1 MQNDPTYSSPARGGG
16 PTRHLRVPPSQ
27 EELAS
32 RPTIISAE
40 QQEKAFRSARRHSM
54 RVKFLKWSVP
64 LMVLVGI
71 VGFIS
76 WVLNNQPDPAP
87 VQEAL
92 KENSFEQDE
101 LTMANP
107 KLNGFSKGRA
117 YEVIAEEAVQ
127 QVATPHIINM
137 RQITARV
144 NDEKDQWVT
153 VSSLSGLFDQEQ
165 ETLELKGNVDVR
177 SSLGYGMTTEGAQV
191 DMKRGYMITTS
202 PVTIAS
208 GDVRLGAD
216 QLEVFENGDQLRF
229 KDRVKLRIDASM
241 LNKNKG
247 ASKATSDATEKA
259 EAQ

>member
-64 LMVLVGI
+64 LMVLIGI
-71 VGFIS
+71 VGFIA
-76 WVLNNQPDPAP
+76 WVLHNQPDPAP

-127 QVATPHIINM
+127 QVATPHIINL
-137 RQITARV
+137 RQLSARV

-153 VSSLSGLFDQEQ
+153 ITSLSGLFDQEQ
-165 ETLELKGNVDVR
+165 ETLELNGNVDVR

-208 GDVRLGAD
+208 GDVRLGAE
-216 QLEVFENGDQLRF
+216 QLEVIDNGDQLRF

-247 ASKATSDATEKA
+247 AAKATPDATVKA